1 MALPRTTAEQ
11 WAVLAAVIDQGSY
24 AHAAEV
30 LHPSQSAV
38 SYALSWL
45 QESLGRELLQIE
57 GRRAVLTRAGGATLL
72 KRARQSLEDF
82 RELERLAVSP
92 KPGWNRS
99 LRLVVDAAFPRD
111 RLLSIFGEIQRAST
125 QTSDRAGRSDPVR
138 RGGGHHR
145 AHG

>member
-1 MALPRTTAEQ
+1 MIQKMELMALPRTTAEQ

-57 GRRAVLTRAGGATLL
+57 GRRAVLTRAGGGYAAEAGAPIAGRFP
-72 KRARQSLEDF
+72 RARAARGQPEAWLEPEPAAGCGRGVSARSTTFDF
-82 RELERLAVSP
+82 
-92 KPGWNRS
+92 W
-99 LRLVVDAAFPRD
+99 
-111 RLLSIFGEIQRAST
+111 
-125 QTSDRAGRSDPVR
+125 
-138 RGGGHHR
+138 
-145 AHG
+145 